1 MTAVLHQ
8 FVHQREDFG
17 DPSRHSQGPEDRGTD
32 REERGRELVYLPPY
46 SPDLNPIEEAFS
58 KVKQLLRE
66 TEARTRKGLIEA
78 MAVVN
83 SAVTAQDAHGFF
95 EHCGYRIPI
104 QLS

>member
-1 MTAVLHQ
+1 LVIHLATHKG
-8 FVHQREDFG
+8 QRIE
-17 DPSRHSQGPEDRGTD
+17 ELI
-32 REERGRELVYLPPY
+32 EERGRELVYLPPY

-58 KVKQLLRE
+58 NVKQLLRE

-78 MAVVN
+78 MAAAN
-83 SAVTAQDAHGFF
+83 SAVTAQYAHGFF